1 MKIYFVRHGET
12 QWNVK
17 KIFQGIK
24 DSPLTEKGQEQAREL
39 KNKLNEIDF
48 NYFYSS
54 PLGRAV
60 QTLEILTEDRKN
72 ITLGTIEDFREI
84 NMGDMEGVPREEFEK
99 KYPVQFNNLWHNGK
113 DYDPSEFNGEN
124 FQEVLDRVKKGLKFL
139 AENHKDSDKI
149 LVVSHGIALEAIFA
163 SINKEGVGTFSERR
177 VPENTSLTTVE
188 YKNGEFKILDFS
200 NTSHLK

>member
-24 DSPLTEKGQEQAREL
+24 DSPLTEKGQEQARKL

-72 ITLGTIEDFREI
+72 ITLGTIKDFREI

-124 FQEVLDRVKKGLKFL
+124 FQGVLDRVKKGLRFL
-139 AENHKDSDKI
+139 VENHKDSDKI

-163 SINKEGVGTFSERR
+163 SINKEGVETFSERR

-188 YKNGEFKILDFS
+188 YKNGEFKILNFS